1 MEKERR
7 FFGRM
12 KVKQKK
18 ETEKR
23 AKYFLLL
30 TIARIVAEI
39 TIIIGF
45 FIFVY
50 FIIKRYL

>member
-1 MEKERR
+1 MRP
-7 FFGRM
+7 
-12 KVKQKK
+12 KQKK
-18 ETEKR
+18 EAEKR

-30 TIARIVAEI
+30 TTARIVAEI

-50 FIIKRYL
+50 FIIRMYL

>member
-1 MEKERR
+1 MRPR
-7 FFGRM
+7 
-12 KVKQKK
+12 QKK
-18 ETEKR
+18 EAEKR

-30 TIARIVAEI
+30 TTARIVAEI

-50 FIIKRYL
+50 FIIRRYL